1 MDPLRTAL
9 QGESVSYLLR
19 GQQMTTLCANH
30 AIFPGSFDPLTYGH
44 VDLVERALDIFDR
57 ITVAVLSNS
66 SKESLF
72 SVQEREELIRAEFEK
87 YGDRV
92 QVESFSGLLV
102 EFAKRRNCK
111 VILRGLRAISDFDY
125 EAQMALMNRNLSPE
139 IETFFLMTREK
150 YSYISSSLVK
160 QVAPY
165 GGAVGQLV
173 PPRVEKAL
181 RDRYTG
187 NSGS

>member
-1 MDPLRTAL
+1 
-9 QGESVSYLLR
+9 
-19 GQQMTTLCANH
+19 MTTLCANK

-44 VDLVERALDIFDR
+44 VDIIERALEIFD
-57 ITVAVLSNS
+57 TVTVGVLSNPA
-66 SKESLF
+66 KQSLF
-72 SVQEREELIRAEFEK
+72 PLEKRVELIQGEFTH
-87 YGDRV
+87 YGSRV
-92 QVESFSGLLV
+92 SVESFSGLLV
-102 EFAKRRNCK
+102 EFARAQGSK

-165 GGAVGQLV
+165 GGSVAELV
-173 PPRVEKAL
+173 PPSVERAL
-181 RDRYTG
+181 QDVYGTKKG
-187 NSGS
+187 